1 MSMLRPH
8 LRWIAAALV
17 LSLASAV
24 WLAQAEL
31 QRTRRAFETQA
42 GIVHRVLSLR
52 AVEHEAILATL
63 ALLDTP
69 ATAEAAGRLPA
80 IYPRIV
86 TVLRRDGEGAWAAG
100 ALAAELA
107 AAEAAS
113 RRAGRAWGLV
123 SGMEHGRLWLVLAGE
138 GASHALEIDLAGM
151 VTGAEWPFA
160 GDEPV
165 RVELAHAGHRWRIQ
179 AGTDAAGGWHFAF
192 ERPLAVRS
200 QPFDL
205 VVERRVG
212 WDALPW
218 AAMLASAALLA
229 GVMAGASMLV
239 QQRVARRRAEE
250 LLRLGQVG
258 RLNAMGELAAGMA
271 HELNQPLTWPRRN
284 TRAAVRLLDDEPP
297 EADAARAAM
306 EAASVQARRAADV
319 LARLRRSVE
328 RPGSAERRQ
337 PVALRAAAEAAL
349 HLLEPRL
356 RAAGV
361 RPRIEGE
368 ARHPVLADL
377 IALEQI
383 LHNLLSNALHALQ
396 RVPAGERRLTL
407 KLEAHAGHASLSV
420 IDSGPGIP
428 APDRPR
434 VFEPFFTTRAEG
446 LGLGLSL
453 CETLAA
459 SMDGRLELLELPGR
473 GAAFRLTLP
482 QAPADAPG
490 P

>member
-1 MSMLRPH
+1 MSVLRPH

-200 QPFDL
+200 QPF
-205 VVERRVG
+205 
-212 WDALPW
+212 
-218 AAMLASAALLA
+218 
-229 GVMAGASMLV
+229 
-239 QQRVARRRAEE
+239 
-250 LLRLGQVG
+250 
-258 RLNAMGELAAGMA
+258 
-271 HELNQPLTWPRRN
+271 
-284 TRAAVRLLDDEPP
+284 AVDRD
-297 EADAARAAM
+297 
-306 EAASVQARRAADV
+306 
-319 LARLRRSVE
+319 
-328 RPGSAERRQ
+328 G
-337 PVALRAAAEAAL
+337 
-349 HLLEPRL
+349 
-356 RAAGV
+356 RAAGADLAGTGGLPRRL
-361 RPRIEGE
+361 RPR
-368 ARHPVLADL
+368 
-377 IALEQI
+377 
-383 LHNLLSNALHALQ
+383 
-396 RVPAGERRLTL
+396 
-407 KLEAHAGHASLSV
+407 
-420 IDSGPGIP
+420 
-428 APDRPR
+428 
-434 VFEPFFTTRAEG
+434 
-446 LGLGLSL
+446 
-453 CETLAA
+453 
-459 SMDGRLELLELPGR
+459 
-473 GAAFRLTLP
+473 
-482 QAPADAPG
+482 
-490 P
+490 